1 MKILTRQH
9 EIYAA
14 RVEQLQRNTLALR
27 GGQPYINARLWRAPN
42 ESSLSWTGNG
52 AVVGRRDRAA
62 LVNDAGR
69 VAGKIGQYLFKT
81 PTKRDGIGE
90 EWAKNVNGHGQ
101 SINLWWMDL
110 SDYLTAGQWVWVNV
124 DRLAPLMIDGVARQ
138 RTIAEQRRDGDFVR
152 WTIWPSISVPDWS
165 YGEDGKLNW
174 LITESMDYDNS
185 DPFTEPTKRRLRTL
199 WQRVDGRVEIRVYAE
214 KAGTSGGAEVLREA
228 TLGLAYIPFV
238 LVGRPSAEPWW
249 YDDVELMQAQVMNLD
264 SLHID
269 NLVKTVFPQLVIP
282 ASMLNEL
289 ETKLIERSGINHGET
304 IMEAVREVVRGLD
317 HPLVEASEDKG
328 TTRFLQPSGSE
339 LNVLSLEME
348 RKRRLL
354 FDVAGLSLFTKE
366 TRQIQ
371 TAESKQFDQLDTEST
386 LQHRAVILQEAE
398 RRLVEFSKLIDPNF
412 SEYDPVWPNSF
423 DVVDIEA
430 EASTISM
437 IAQMPRRTNAMDKM
451 AMLASVRVL
460 ESMGGIDQELIDEA
474 RQEIEEYEAPKF
486 EEFYPMGSE

>member
-1 MKILTRQH
+1 
-9 EIYAA
+9 
-14 RVEQLQRNTLALR
+14 
-27 GGQPYINARLWRAPN
+27 
-42 ESSLSWTGNG
+42 
-52 AVVGRRDRAA
+52 
-62 LVNDAGR
+62 
-69 VAGKIGQYLFKT
+69 
-81 PTKRDGIGE
+81 
-90 EWAKNVNGHGQ
+90 
-101 SINLWWMDL
+101 
-110 SDYLTAGQWVWVNV
+110 
-124 DRLAPLMIDGVARQ
+124 
-138 RTIAEQRRDGDFVR
+138 
-152 WTIWPSISVPDWS
+152 
-165 YGEDGKLNW
+165 
-174 LITESMDYDNS
+174 
-185 DPFTEPTKRRLRTL
+185 
-199 WQRVDGRVEIRVYAE
+199 
-214 KAGTSGGAEVLREA
+214 
-228 TLGLAYIPFV
+228 
-238 LVGRPSAEPWW
+238 
-249 YDDVELMQAQVMNLD
+249 
-264 SLHID
+264 
-269 NLVKTVFPQLVIP
+269 
-282 ASMLNEL
+282 
-289 ETKLIERSGINHGET
+289 
-304 IMEAVREVVRGLD
+304 
-317 HPLVEASEDKG
+317 
-328 TTRFLQPSGSE
+328 
-339 LNVLSLEME
+339 ME